1 MGQELVALQV
11 IARLNLGGTAKYL
24 IKLNDG
30 LNKAGIKSVVA
41 TGYVQTGEIEDPEI
55 KKLKPIRVTNL
66 GRKISLINDL
76 RAAKEVRKIILKV
89 SPDIIHTHTFKAG
102 LLVRVQ
108 RNKIEESL
116 GKKVKFVHTFH
127 GHLFNDPQFK
137 GFKALVILAI
147 EKYLSKKSDYLITVG
162 EKVKKDL
169 ERRGIEGTKNTISI
183 PPAVLSLKLIS
194 KENALKKFKIK
205 DKKRF
210 RVLWMAR
217 VTGVKNPHKVIAIA
231 QSMPEVDFYMA
242 GGGNLLNEIKARS
255 PKNLLVLGWQDAKD
269 VLPIADIFLST
280 SENEG
285 IPIAMIEAQLSG
297 IPIVATDVGS
307 VSEVVIDHKTG
318 FLCHRSE
325 KQLINGIDKLA
336 QDRKLRGTFSKN
348 AKSIALKKFSNRL
361 FIKAHK
367 YIYLKA

>member
-1 MGQELVALQV
+1 LVVLQV

-137 GFKALVILAI
+137 GFKALVISAI
-147 EKYLSKKSDYLITVG
+147 EKHLSKKSDRLITVG
-162 EKVKKDL
+162 EKVKNDL
-169 ERRGIEGTKNTISI
+169 ERRGIAGKKKTISI
-183 PPAVLSLKLIS
+183 PPAVLSPKLIS
-194 KENALKKFKIK
+194 KESALKKFKIK
-205 DKKRF
+205 NKKRF

-217 VTGVKNPHKVIAIA
+217 VTGVKNPYKVIDIARAI
-231 QSMPEVDFYMA
+231 PEIDFYMA
-242 GGGNLLNEIKARS
+242 GGGDLLGEIKAKAPS
-255 PKNLLVLGWQDAKD
+255 NLKVLGWQDAKE

-285 IPIAMIEAQLSG
+285 IPIAIIEAQLAG
-297 IPIVATDVGS
+297 VPIVATDVGS
-307 VSEVVIDHKTG
+307 VSEVVIDYKTG
-318 FLCHRSE
+318 FLCDRSE
-325 KQLINGIDKLA
+325 KQLVNGIKKLV
-336 QDRKLRGTFSKN
+336 QDRKLRGSFSKN
-348 AKSIALKKFSNRL
+348 AKSIALNKFSTSL
-361 FIKAHK
+361 FIKSHK
-367 YIYLKA
+367 DIYLNS